1 MDAQYIFDTY
11 GLWAIVIGV
20 ATMFITSIVKIPI
33 KLLTRKIGS
42 STVRN
47 LVERLILL
55 IPIGIGIALCYLK
68 KYLWGGVHE
77 NEIVRMGAY
86 CGALAIVFYN
96 LFGKNIEAAVVK
108 LVKKDASADSDR
120 DSENF
125 SDSDATAAIGFAVDL
140 IAGQSAGT
148 AIKNYINGVN
158 SVEDDTSDNAD
169 NTEQSSSATPLSDTS
184 DDINKAAELVSELTG
199 TDKDLVVTIIEKL
212 KST

>member
-11 GLWAIVIGV
+11 GLWAIVIGI

-68 KYLWGGVHE
+68 NYLWGGVHE

-108 LVKKDASADSDR
+108 LVKKDTSADSDR

-140 IAGQSAGT
+140 IAGQPAGT

-158 SVEDDTSDNAD
+158 SDVNSPEADTATPETEPSAD
-169 NTEQSSSATPLSDTS
+169 NTNNDIESAA
-184 DDINKAAELVSELTG
+184 DIVSGITG
-199 TDKDLVVTIIEKL
+199 ADKDLVVTILNKL